1 MNVKSDSH
9 EAAAG
14 AGTTRPSLKA
24 ERSDATRAELISV
37 ARRLFAQRGYADVG
51 TEEIV
56 RAAGVTRGA
65 LYHHFE
71 SKRELLAAVYEQ
83 VESELTERIATQAF
97 SGGLTPADPIE
108 ALRLGAELFLD
119 ACLEPDV
126 QRIVLLDA
134 PAVLGWE
141 RWREVASRYGLG
153 LIEATLQAAIDAGS
167 ITAQPARPLA
177 HLLTGALDE
186 AAMFVA
192 RAEDRVGARA
202 EMGAALSHLLDA
214 FAADAAGPD

>member
-1 MNVKSDSH
+1 MESASADPT
-9 EAAAG
+9 A
-14 AGTTRPSLKA
+14 RPSLKA
-24 ERSDATRAELISV
+24 ERSEATRAELLAA
-37 ARRLFAQRGYADVG
+37 ARRLFAERGYAGVG

-83 VESELTERIATQAF
+83 VERELTERIATEAFAGRQAP
-97 SGGLTPADPIE
+97 SDPVE
-108 ALRLGAELFLD
+108 ALRRGAELFLD

-141 RWREVASRYGLG
+141 RWREVAAQYGLG
-153 LIEATLQAAIDAGS
+153 GDRRRGDHRAAGG
-167 ITAQPARPLA
+167 PP
-177 HLLTGALDE
+177 
-186 AAMFVA
+186 
-192 RAEDRVGARA
+192 GARA
-202 EMGAALSHLLDA
+202 DGCARRGRHVRRTRGGSGRRPGRDGSGAFTPARRVRRRRRGAALTRR
-214 FAADAAGPD
+214 

>member
-1 MNVKSDSH
+1 MNVKLTQADR
-9 EAAAG
+9 AG
-14 AGTTRPSLKA
+14 
-24 ERSDATRAELISV
+24 ATRAELIAA
-37 ARRLFAQRGYADVG
+37 ARRLFADRGYAGVG

-56 RAAGVTRGA
+56 RAAGLTRGA

-83 VESELTERIATQAF
+83 VESEITERIATQAF
-97 SGGLTPADPIE
+97 SSGAAPADAIE

-119 ACLEPDV
+119 ACLEPEV

-141 RWREVASRYGLG
+141 RWHEVASRYGLG
-153 LIEATLQAAIDAGS
+153 LIEATLQAAIDAGL

-177 HLLTGALDE
+177 HVLMGALDE
-186 AAMFVA
+186 AAMYVA
-192 RAEDRVGARA
+192 RADDRTTARA

-214 FAADAAGPD
+214 FAAEAQGGR

>member
-1 MNVKSDSH
+1 MNVKLTQADR
-9 EAAAG
+9 AG
-14 AGTTRPSLKA
+14 
-24 ERSDATRAELISV
+24 ATRAELIAA
-37 ARRLFAQRGYADVG
+37 ARRLFADRGYAGVG

-56 RAAGVTRGA
+56 RAAGLTRGA

-83 VESELTERIATQAF
+83 VESEITERIATQAF
-97 SGGLTPADPIE
+97 ASGAAPADAIE

-119 ACLEPDV
+119 ACLEPEV

-141 RWREVASRYGLG
+141 RWHEVASRYGLG
-153 LIEATLQAAIDAGS
+153 LIEATLQAAIDAGL

-177 HLLTGALDE
+177 HVLMGALDE
-186 AAMFVA
+186 AAMYVA
-192 RAEDRVGARA
+192 RADDRATARA
-202 EMGAALSHLLDA
+202 EMGTALSHLLDA
-214 FAADAAGPD
+214 FAAEAQGGH